1 MIGNFKNGLAFLNTF
16 LVNFEIFSQR
26 SLFDDFLEHI
36 KNQLPRYT
44 VGKKKFC
51 QAYLELTKQT
61 NCICACKLAYKTSLK
76 LLSEKRFLFDNQDG
90 AATAG

>member
-36 KNQLPRYT
+36 KKPATAVYRRQ
-44 VGKKKFC
+44 KKFC

-90 AATAG
+90 AAG